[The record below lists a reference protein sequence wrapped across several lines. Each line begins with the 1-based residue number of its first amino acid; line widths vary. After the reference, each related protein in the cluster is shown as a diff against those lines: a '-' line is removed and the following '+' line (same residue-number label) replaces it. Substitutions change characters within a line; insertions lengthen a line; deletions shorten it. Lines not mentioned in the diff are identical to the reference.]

1 MLEPTNIV
9 NPKPKSQP
17 FNTKITTLDSLFE
30 INRTIG
36 HNPIILIA
44 KAQSKLVNSNLKWS
58 QP

>member
-1 MLEPTNIV
+1 MSEPTNIV

-30 INRTIG
+30 LNRTIG

-44 KAQSKLVNSNLKWS
+44 KPQSKMVISNLK
-58 QP
+58 